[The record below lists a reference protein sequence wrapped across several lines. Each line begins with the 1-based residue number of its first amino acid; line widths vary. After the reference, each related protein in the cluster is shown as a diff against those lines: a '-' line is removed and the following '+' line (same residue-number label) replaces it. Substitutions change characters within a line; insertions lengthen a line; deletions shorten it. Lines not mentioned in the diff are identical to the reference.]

1 MSYERWWGT
10 SKKVGF
16 AENFD
21 LVEVGFKGRDFLGFW
36 ALSLFPG
43 RASTILCVEILVLIR
58 SFLSVGL

>member
-21 LVEVGFKGRDFLGFW
+21 LVEVGQVGNHG
-36 ALSLFPG
+36 
-43 RASTILCVEILVLIR
+43 I
-58 SFLSVGL
+58 SVC